1 MKTVR
6 KRWLIDLGNSRLKCA
21 LLDAQGRRGEILAIG
36 HDQANA
42 LPVLLQHVGA
52 AGSNDELW
60 LASVASA
67 ERTTVLVSALEQHG
81 LGVHRIQTQAAFGK
95 LRIAYAQPA
104 NLGVDRFLALI
115 AACERDDGPWLLVSA
130 GSALTI
136 DLLAE
141 DGLHLGGLIAPMPA
155 RMRAALAAG
164 FKQLDLAEGDA
175 SDFAANTADAIASGC
190 RGAALGLVERSLR
203 KARERL
209 GKIPTL
215 LVGGGGAAL
224 LVDVEHAPVMHL
236 PALVVD
242 GMAVYVHAQER

>member
-1 MKTVR
+1 MKTFR

-36 HDQANA
+36 HDQPNA
-42 LPVLLQHVGA
+42 LPMLLQHIGA

-67 ERTTVLVSALEQHG
+67 ERTTTLATALERHG
-81 LGVHRIQTQAAFGK
+81 LRVQSIQTQAVFGK
-95 LRIAYAQPA
+95 LRIAYSEPSQ
-104 NLGVDRFLALI
+104 LGVDRFLAMV

-136 DLLAE
+136 DLLTE
-141 DGLHLGGLIAPMPA
+141 DGLHLGGSIAPMPA

-164 FKQLDLAEGDA
+164 FKQLDLAQGEA
-175 SDFAANTADAIASGC
+175 SNFAADTADAIASGC

-209 GKIPTL
+209 GTIPTL

-224 LVDVEHAPVMHL
+224 LADVEHAPVMHL

>member
-1 MKTVR
+1 MRTIR

-21 LLDAQGRRGEILAIG
+21 LLDAQGRRGEILALG
-36 HDQANA
+36 HDQPNA
-42 LPVLLQHVGA
+42 LPTLLQHFGA
-52 AGSNDELW
+52 GGNNDELW

-67 ERTTVLVSALEQHG
+67 ERTAALAAALEAHG
-81 LGVHRIQTQAAFGK
+81 LRVRRVQTQPGFGK
-95 LRIAYAQPA
+95 LRIAYADPSR
-104 NLGVDRFLALI
+104 LGVDRFLAMV

-141 DGLHLGGLIAPMPA
+141 DGLHLGGSIAPMPA
-155 RMRAALAAG
+155 RMRATLAAG
-164 FKQLDLAEGDA
+164 FKQLDLAEGHA
-175 SDFAANTADAIASGC
+175 SDFAADTADAIASGC

-209 GKIPTL
+209 GTIPTL

-224 LVDVEHAPVMHL
+224 LEDVEHAPVMHL

>member
-6 KRWLIDLGNSRLKCA
+6 KRWLIDLGNTRLKCT
-21 LLDAQGRRGEILAIG
+21 LLDAQGRRGEILAIA
-36 HDQANA
+36 HDQPNA
-42 LPVLLQHVGA
+42 LSMLLQHVGA

-60 LASVASA
+60 LASVASP
-67 ERTTVLVSALEQHG
+67 ERTAVLVTSLERHG

-95 LRIAYAQPA
+95 LRIAYAQA
-104 NLGVDRFLALI
+104 ADLGVDRFLAMI
-115 AACERDDGPWLLVSA
+115 AACEREDGPWLLVSA

-141 DGLHLGGLIAPMPA
+141 DGLHLGGSIAPMPA

-164 FKQLDLAEGDA
+164 FKQLDLAEGTA
-175 SDFAANTADAIASGC
+175 SDFAADTADAIASGC

-209 GKIPTL
+209 GTIPTL

-224 LVDVEHAPVMHL
+224 LVDVEYAPVMHL

>member
-36 HDQANA
+36 HDQSNA
-42 LPVLLQHVGA
+42 LPMLLQHVGA

-67 ERTTVLVSALEQHG
+67 ERTTALATALEQHG
-81 LGVHRIQTQAAFGK
+81 LGVHRIKTQAAFGR

-104 NLGVDRFLALI
+104 DLGVDRFLAMV

-141 DGLHLGGLIAPMPA
+141 DGLHLGGSIAPMPA

-175 SDFAANTADAIASGC
+175 SDFAADTADAIASGC

-209 GKIPTL
+209 GTIPTL
-215 LVGGGGAAL
+215 LVGGGSAAL

>member
-1 MKTVR
+1 MKSIR

-36 HDQANA
+36 HDQPNA
-42 LPVLLQHVGA
+42 LPTLLQHVGT

-60 LASVASA
+60 LASVAA
-67 ERTTVLVSALEQHG
+67 DERTTALAAALQQHG
-81 LGVHRIQTQAAFGK
+81 LHVHHIRTQAGFGK
-95 LRIAYAQPA
+95 LRIAYAEPSH
-104 NLGVDRFLALI
+104 LGVDRFLAML

-141 DGLHLGGLIAPMPA
+141 DGLHQGGSIAPMPA

-164 FKQLDLAEGDA
+164 FKQLDLAEGVA
-175 SDFAANTADAIASGC
+175 SDFAADTADAIASGC
-190 RGAALGLVERSLR
+190 RSATLGLVERSLR

-209 GKIPTL
+209 GAIPTL

-224 LVDVEHAPVMHL
+224 LADVEHAPVMYL
-236 PALVVD
+236 PALVLD
-242 GMAVYVHAQER
+242 GMALYVHAQER